1 MWDGDR
7 YTEFKCPL
15 CGSDGYT
22 RVTVKKPN
30 GHWYVTEFY
39 HCFGCSVMFTDP
51 VKFTQQKQLIRDA
64 RPPVANYGIRP
75 AVVKVVTCNKDDSAV
90 IPFCP

>member
-7 YTEFKCPL
+7 YAKFLCPL

-30 GHWYVTEFY
+30 GHFYVTEFY

-51 VKFTQQKQLIRDA
+51 VKFTQQKRVVKDV
-64 RPPVANYGIRP
+64 PPVVGRYGIKM
-75 AVVKVVTCNKDDSAV
+75 AANAADKDVCAGGG
-90 IPFCP
+90 